1 MRPYDDFLLHV
12 HEQRAARDSE
22 GVVYGQIFMQSLREQ
37 YPQLAMCLMGMI
49 ISGELDNNA
58 FNEDRLN
65 PKIHNV
71 CEILFQSDL

>member
-22 GVVYGQIFMQSLREQ
+22 GVVYGQVFMQCLRER
-37 YPQLAMCLMGMI
+37 YPEFATVLMGMI
-49 ISGELDNNA
+49 VSGELDNDS

-65 PKIHNV
+65 PKIHDV
-71 CEILFQSDL
+71 CEILFGSGL